1 METAERP
8 AKLPL
13 GSREAVDGESGQ
25 DGRPATGKCDLLLER
40 LIKVHGETRN
50 DVFKKER

>member
-40 LIKVHGETRN
+40 LIKVHGE
-50 DVFKKER
+50 K